1 MEQDKDLLPWI
12 LGALSTVAA
21 AIAIT
26 VGSTHRT
33 VTANVQTLSPRTTEA
48 LPAVPLPSP
57 SPSPTLIPTSSL
69 QPTPEPEPAMNLPA
83 ERWQTAA
90 APTEPGDHVWECTID
105 GQKTFSDSPC
115 GDRSSVR
122 EIGPINGMDSTPI
135 LPHARSYAAEPNY
148 RPEYPYPGEQEESN
162 PSQQGFAGNSY
173 PVLIG
178 IPLREH
184 GRPDHRH
191 RPQGHSDRPP
201 PRRN

>member
-33 VTANVQTLSPRTTEA
+33 VTANVQTLIANVQTLSPRATEA

-57 SPSPTLIPTSSL
+57 TLIPT
-69 QPTPEPEPAMNLPA
+69 EPAMNLPA
-83 ERWQTAA
+83 ERGQTAA
-90 APTEPGDHVWECTID
+90 APTEPNGHVWECTID

-148 RPEYPYPGEQEESN
+148 RPDYPYPGEQEESN

-184 GRPDHRH
+184 GRPDHRR